1 MMLLLLAAVFFGTV
15 LLIVGA
21 WTFVNRDRLAA
32 AESARA
38 RLQGGME
45 IVSAVE
51 ILRDERLSDI
61 PVLNKMLAGRA
72 IADQLQVELQRAGST
87 RKPGEVITAC
97 LAGAVLGL
105 LVGQRWGP
113 LGALLVAALGG
124 GLPIFLLKR
133 AQAKRQ
139 AAFEVQ
145 LPEAL
150 DMLVNALRSGYSLQA
165 AMDFVGTEIP
175 APLGPEFARFYDE
188 QRLGMEVR
196 MALLRFQERV
206 GTVDARM
213 FITSLLIQRE
223 TGGNLGEVLTKLA
236 DLMRERVAFRGQV
249 RTLTAEPKM
258 SARVLACLP
267 IAVFLLIN
275 FLNPGFMEPLIT
287 TQQGHYLI
295 AYAGISVVIGYLVMA
310 KIADVDI

>member
-1 MMLLLLAAVFFGTV
+1 MMLLLYAGIFFGMV
-15 LLIVGA
+15 LLIVGG
-21 WTFVNRDRLAA
+21 WTFINRDKLAA

-38 RLQGGME
+38 QLQGGIE
-45 IVSAVE
+45 TVDAIE

-61 PVLNKMLAGRA
+61 PFLNRLLAGRA
-72 IADQLQVELQRAGST
+72 IGDRLHVQLLRAGSN
-87 RKPGEVITAC
+87 RKPGEVLLAC

-113 LGALLVAALGG
+113 IGALLLAAAGG
-124 GLPIFLLKR
+124 GLPLFLLRR
-133 AQAKRQ
+133 AQWKRQ
-139 AAFEVQ
+139 AAYEVQ

-165 AMDFVGTEIP
+165 AMEFTGKEIP
-175 APLGPEFARFYDE
+175 APLGPEFGRFYDE

-196 MALLRFQERV
+196 MALLRFQERI

-236 DLMRERVAFRGQV
+236 DLMRDRVAFRGQV

-267 IAVFLLIN
+267 LAVFLIINLIN
-275 FLNPGFMEPLIT
+275 PDFMEPLLT
-287 TQQGHYLI
+287 TETGHFII
-295 AYAGISVVIGYLVMA
+295 AYAGISVLLGYMVMA
-310 KIADVDI
+310 KIADIDI

>member
-1 MMLLLLAAVFFGTV
+1 MMLLLYAGIFFGMV
-15 LLIVGA
+15 LLIVGG
-21 WTFVNRDRLAA
+21 WTFINRDKLAA

-38 RLQGGME
+38 RLQGGIE
-45 IVSAVE
+45 TVDAVE

-61 PVLNKMLAGRA
+61 PFLNRLLAGRA
-72 IADQLQVELQRAGST
+72 IADRLHVQLLRAGSS
-87 RKPGEVITAC
+87 RKPGEVLLGC

-113 LGALLVAALGG
+113 IGALLLAAAGG
-124 GLPIFLLKR
+124 ALPLFLLRR
-133 AQAKRQ
+133 AQRKRE
-139 AAFEVQ
+139 AAYEVQ

-165 AMDFVGTEIP
+165 AMEFTGKEIP
-175 APLGPEFARFYDE
+175 APLGPEFGRFYDE

-196 MALLRFQERV
+196 IALLRFQERI

-236 DLMRERVAFRGQV
+236 DLMRDRVAFRGQV

-267 IAVFLLIN
+267 LAVFLIIN
-275 FLNPGFMEPLIT
+275 VINPGFMEPLLT
-287 TQQGHYLI
+287 TETGHYII
-295 AYAGISVVIGYLVMA
+295 AYAGVSVLLGYMVMA
-310 KIADVDI
+310 KIADIDI

>member
-1 MMLLLLAAVFFGTV
+1 MTLLLLAAVFFGTV
-15 LLIVGA
+15 LLIVGV

-32 AESARA
+32 TESARA

-45 IVSAVE
+45 VVSAVE

-61 PVLNKMLAGRA
+61 PVLNKLLAGRA
-72 IADQLQVELQRAGST
+72 IADQLQVELQRAGSE
-87 RKPGEVITAC
+87 RKPGEVLTAC

-105 LVGQRWGP
+105 LIGQRWGP
-113 LGALLVAALGG
+113 IGALLLGALGG
-124 GLPIFLLKR
+124 GIPIFLLKR
-133 AQAKRQ
+133 AQSKRQ
-139 AAFEVQ
+139 SAFEVQ

-165 AMDFVGTEIP
+165 AMDFVGSEIP

-196 MALLRFQERV
+196 LALLRFQERV

-236 DLMRERVAFRGQV
+236 DLMRDRVAFRGQV

-258 SARVLACLP
+258 SARVLASLP
-267 IAVFLLIN
+267 LAVFLIIN
-275 FLNPGFMEPLIT
+275 FINPSFMEPLLT
-287 TQQGHYLI
+287 TQTGHYLI
-295 AYAGISVVIGYLVMA
+295 AYAGVSVVLGYLVMA
-310 KIADVDI
+310 KIADIDI